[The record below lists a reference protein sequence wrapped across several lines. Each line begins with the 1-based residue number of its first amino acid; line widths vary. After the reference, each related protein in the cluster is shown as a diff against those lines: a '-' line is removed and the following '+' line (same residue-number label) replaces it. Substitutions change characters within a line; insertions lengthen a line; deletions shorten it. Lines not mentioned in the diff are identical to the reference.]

1 MTGYGDGRFGPNDP
15 ITREQLAA
23 ILYRYAQTKGQGFQ
37 GLWSFR
43 LDFPDAGDV
52 SDWATEAM
60 SWMVMQGVINGMDG
74 RLNPQ
79 GDATRVQVAAMVH
92 RFCELIKK

>member
-15 ITREQLAA
+15 ITREQMAT

-37 GLWSFR
+37 GLLSFR

-60 SWMVMQGVINGMDG
+60 SWMVMNGVINGKDG
-74 RLNPQ
+74 KLAPGGSASR
-79 GDATRVQVAAMVH
+79 AEAAAMLM
-92 RFCELIKK
+92 RFASL